1 MKAAVLCAVFSV
13 LSLSITLS
21 QPTYDPEQQEL
32 CDGVCQ
38 EQDLKTLQKQF
49 IAMKNDMHELKELVN
64 QFLQTGTGTG
74 HSGNPVNGTQPT
86 AGYPTSPG

>member
-1 MKAAVLCAVFSV
+1 MKAAVLCAVFCV
-13 LSLSITLS
+13 LSLSITSS

-38 EQDLKTLQKQF
+38 QQDLKTLQKQF
-49 IAMKNDMHELKELVN
+49 IAMKNDMYQLKELVN
-64 QFLQTGTGTG
+64 QFLQIYSG
-74 HSGNPVNGTQPT
+74 HSGNPVNGTELP

>member
-1 MKAAVLCAVFSV
+1 MKAAVLCVVFSV
-13 LSLSITLS
+13 LWLSITLS

-38 EQDLKTLQKQF
+38 QQDLKTLQKQI
-49 IAMKNDMHELKELVN
+49 IAIKNDMYQLKELVN
-64 QFLQTGTGTG
+64 RVLQIYTGY
-74 HSGNPVNGTQPT
+74 SGNLVNGTELP